1 MKNPSFLDCRAFRH
15 CPSVTNL
22 PTCFASIFFL
32 FIRHIQ
38 WESRFQALL
47 KFKETYGHTQVP
59 INWEDDIQLANWV
72 STQRQEYQNMLR
84 GKNSR
89 LDKKRMERLN
99 ATGFSWALQR
109 GGRRK
114 HLHIQRNPDE
124 WDGQSPPAHPA
135 NEKKVGAKK
144 APPAP
149 AVLTAAVKLKYSNQQ
164 DEEREADK
172 LASALG
178 KRKAFAQGTDIVRHH
193 QEQAQAATAGR
204 AHSNSSGN
212 HNSAGGNPAGA
223 GTTSRQT
230 AVLLE
235 TLLTTRPG
243 LSPELLAQVFGT
255 TSRRNPIE
263 PQFSPV
269 NLNDLHL
276 GRLASLI
283 QSRQGSN
290 SWVAPMSTPAAP
302 NDVRLL
308 TSLLQFNADG
318 TNRTNANRAVGDPQ
332 ISPLFPPSAL
342 QLPLQGSSVAS
353 AAAAVNEPSRQ
364 RRAQLWN
371 DGVETT
377 TTMLMQQNPF
387 VEPLA
392 TNRAATVSL
401 LEQLESAKR
410 ARDMMERMQL
420 GRLQQEALRD
430 EGRANSAVLDRL
442 LAARA
447 PGTDAVNRASTLPLD
462 AAMELSRL
470 ARQGPFHRP

>member
-1 MKNPSFLDCRAFRH
+1 M
-15 CPSVTNL
+15 
-22 PTCFASIFFL
+22 
-32 FIRHIQ
+32 
-38 WESRFQALL
+38 
-47 KFKETYGHTQVP
+47 P

-84 GKNSR
+84 GKKSR

-114 HLHIQRNPDE
+114 HLHIQRNPDD

-135 NEKKVGAKK
+135 NEKKVGAEK

-149 AVLTAAVKLKYSNQQ
+149 AALTAAVKPKDSNQQ
-164 DEEREADK
+164 DEEREANK

-193 QEQAQAATAGR
+193 QEQAQAATAAQVGR
-204 AHSNSSGN
+204 AHGNSSGN
-212 HNSAGGNPAGA
+212 HNTAGGNPAGA
-223 GTTSRQT
+223 DKPPATTSRQT

-243 LSPELLAQVFGT
+243 LSPVLLAQLFGT

-263 PQFSPV
+263 PEFSPV

-283 QSRQGSN
+283 QSGQGNN
-290 SWVAPMSTPAAP
+290 SWVAPMSAPAAP

-308 TSLLQFNADG
+308 TSLLQLNADG
-318 TNRTNANRAVGDPQ
+318 TDRTSANRAVGYPQ
-332 ISPLFPPSAL
+332 ISSLFPPSAP

-353 AAAAVNEPSRQ
+353 AAAAVDEPSRQ

-371 DGVETT
+371 DGVATT
-377 TTMLMQQNPF
+377 TTLLLQQNPF

-401 LEQLESAKR
+401 LEQLERAKR
-410 ARDMMERMQL
+410 ARDTMETMQL

-430 EGRANSAVLDRL
+430 DGRANSAGLDRL